1 MSEQNT
7 DSDKVTQAIQDLRQ
21 IDAHVLD
28 PISFHCLEAL
38 HHRATAYEGNV
49 RRILDIRVL
58 ELAHTLAKRA
68 AQTRQTA
75 YSVGAEQ
82 HRPAEHESL
91 QDLVRYLAHNSAPV
105 HMEVVDGESPRAP
118 TELKAVA
125 IFRNTWSKLSVNKR
139 VETALKNGPQNA
151 GPINSHMVA
160 LRSLELMR
168 DISPDYLNRF
178 MTHIDTLMLLDSAG
192 KELKQKRTRAR

>member
-1 MSEQNT
+1 MSEST
-7 DSDKVTQAIQDLRQ
+7 SDSVKVTQAIQALRQ

-28 PISFHCLEAL
+28 PISFHGVEAL
-38 HHRATAYEGNV
+38 HRRASAYEGNV
-49 RRILDIRVL
+49 RRNLDIRIL

-68 AQTRQTA
+68 AQTSQTA
-75 YSVGAEQ
+75 SSLAASK
-82 HRPAEHESL
+82 HRPAANEAL
-91 QDLVRYLAHNSAPV
+91 QDLVRYLAHNSEPIRL
-105 HMEVVDGESPRAP
+105 EVVDGESPRAP

-125 IFRNTWSKLSVNKR
+125 NFRNTWSKLSVNKR

-178 MTHIDTLMLLDSAG
+178 MTHIDTLMLLDRAG